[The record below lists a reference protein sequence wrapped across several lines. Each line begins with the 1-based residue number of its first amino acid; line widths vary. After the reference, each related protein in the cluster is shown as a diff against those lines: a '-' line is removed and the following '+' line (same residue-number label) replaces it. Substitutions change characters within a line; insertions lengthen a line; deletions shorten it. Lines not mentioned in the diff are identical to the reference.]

1 MRPASSNSA
10 SRAGW
15 RPPITQVSTPA
26 VRASG
31 ADIAGVRSAAC
42 RGGRRTA
49 ALDPARIAQLRTVC
63 SVETNVNCA
72 G

>member
-1 MRPASSNSA
+1 AGLEIA
-10 SRAGW
+10 LAGELRAEDL
-15 RPPITQVSTPA
+15 PA

-31 ADIAGVRSAAC
+31 ADTAAVRSAAC

-49 ALDPARIAQLRTVC
+49 ALDPMRIAQLRTVC

-72 G
+72 R